1 MTCNCN
7 IISTTAVAVSGTNLV
22 LTVPDMT
29 FENCKR
35 YTIRIAQAIP
45 ATATN
50 LMNVVIQIGAG
61 TDLYPII
68 RKCGHYL
75 YANQVRA
82 NRNYTVL
89 TAADTSMFVLTCGM
103 VCGCNMGSETTIP
116 NA

>member
-7 IISTTAVAVSGTNLV
+7 IINTTAVAVDGTNLV
-22 LTVPDMT
+22 LTVPAMT
-29 FENCKR
+29 FDNCKR

-50 LMNVVIQIGAG
+50 LMNVVIQIDVG

-75 YANQVRA
+75 YADQVRA

-89 TAADTSMFVLTCGM
+89 TAADSSMFVLVCGL
-103 VCGCNMGSETTIP
+103 VCGCNAGTETVIP

>member
-7 IISTTAVAVSGTNLV
+7 IINTTAVAVDGTNLV
-22 LTVPDMT
+22 LTVPAMT
-29 FENCKR
+29 FDNCKR

-50 LMNVVIQIGAG
+50 LMNVVIQIDVG

-75 YANQVRA
+75 YADQVRA

-89 TAADTSMFVLTCGM
+89 TAADSSMFVLVCGL
-103 VCGCNMGSETTIP
+103 VCGCNTGTETVIP
-116 NA
+116 NT